1 MTAWFTTFGVAKP
14 HAASRLLCLPS
25 SGSGS
30 TQFRP
35 WLEHLPDI
43 EMHVALLPG
52 RERRL
57 MDPPIDNL
65 AELIDKLLPQV
76 TRLIDR
82 PYFLLGHSMGALI
95 AFELT
100 RALAARDLPMPRRL
114 FVSGYRSPERP
125 RRRPDL
131 HQLPDDQFIDAL
143 RGYGGTPE
151 AILAHRE
158 TMELLLPMIRA
169 DFKLHETHRFQP
181 GAALSVPISAL
192 AGENDCIVPPD
203 EMVDWKNHS
212 ARHFEM
218 HRFPGGHFFIH
229 DALERVVATLKRRV
243 HDDLVESALAVG

>member
-1 MTAWFTTFGVAKP
+1 MSAWFTTFGKNKP
-14 HAASRLLCLPS
+14 HAAARLFCLPS

-30 TQFRP
+30 AQYRP
-35 WLEHLPDI
+35 WLEHLPEL

-65 AELIDKLLPQV
+65 PELIEQLLPQISK
-76 TRLIDR
+76 LIDR

-100 RALAARDLPMPRRL
+100 RAMLAQGLPLPRRL

-125 RRRPDL
+125 RHSPDL
-131 HQLPDDQFIDAL
+131 HQLPDEQFIEAL
-143 RGYGGTPE
+143 RGYGGTPD

-169 DFKLHETHRFQP
+169 DFKLHETHRFRT
-181 GAALSVPISAL
+181 GAALPLPITAL
-192 AGENDCIVPPD
+192 AGESDHIVPPD
-203 EMVDWKNHS
+203 EMGDWKQYS
-212 ARHFEM
+212 TRHFEM

-229 DALERVVATLKRRV
+229 DALQRVVTTLQRRIN
-243 HDDLVESALAVG
+243 DDLVESALAVG